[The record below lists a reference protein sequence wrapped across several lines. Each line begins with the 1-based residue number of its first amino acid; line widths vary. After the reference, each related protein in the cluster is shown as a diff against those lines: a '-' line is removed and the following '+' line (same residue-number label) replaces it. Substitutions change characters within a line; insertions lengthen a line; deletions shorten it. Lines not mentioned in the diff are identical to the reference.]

1 MLTLE
6 QQQVVDTV
14 CSSIGEGKIIA
25 VEAVAGSGK
34 TSTAKAVIEAYKP
47 KQGFYTA
54 FNKAIVTDS
63 ADKFGN
69 LIDCKTIHSLAYRYV
84 KPKRPIEELTVLS
97 IKEDL
102 DYETKTAI
110 INLLDSFF
118 RSSYTDVYQFVVD
131 NTDPK
136 EYVIRNLVPLYAELM
151 LEGKISPTFNF
162 LLKCLHL
169 QLLAG
174 NITINKDLLIFDEMQ
189 DTTGVMLEIFK
200 LINAD
205 RKLILGDKFQNIYSF
220 MNTVNAFNELK
231 DLYTLRLTK
240 SFRCNEEIANIID
253 SFGKKYLDS
262 NFVYTG
268 NPEVQDNN
276 GIVYLARSNAGLINR
291 IYELLKINKPFSLN
305 RDSAS
310 IFALPIALVNANAGR
325 SVYDKRYKF
334 LEKEYNIFNT
344 KRSYYKTFF
353 SYLEDNLDDPI
364 INSVAKLINKLH
376 CKGISIF
383 DIRLKIQNMKPDKD
397 VVLSTVHTFKGLEKG
412 TAYIEEDLN
421 QTLYNVDYHINELRM
436 CDYLYNNNN
445 NNKEIYSMLSTENK
459 EVLNLYYVAL
469 SRAKIKILNSKYKG

>member
-34 TSTAKAVIEAYKP
+34 TSTAKAVIETYKP
-47 KQGFYTA
+47 KNGFYTA

-69 LIDCKTIHSLAYRYV
+69 LIDCKTIHSLAYRYI
-84 KPKRPIEELTVLS
+84 KPKKPIEELTVLS

-102 DYETKTAI
+102 DYETKTTI

-118 RSSYTDVYQFVVD
+118 RSSYTDIYQFVVN
-131 NTDPK
+131 NTDSD
-136 EYVIRNLVPLYAELM
+136 ECVIRNLVPLYAELM
-151 LEGKISPTFNF
+151 LEGKIPPTFNF

-220 MNTVNAFNELK
+220 MNTVNAFNKLK

-240 SFRCNEEIANIID
+240 SFRCNEEIASLVD
-253 SFGKKYLDS
+253 SFGKKYLDN

-268 NPEVQDNN
+268 NPEVQDDN
-276 GIVYLARSNAGLINR
+276 GVVYLARSNAGLIDR
-291 IYELLKINKPFSLN
+291 IYELLKTNQSFSLN

-325 SVYDKRYKF
+325 PVYDKRYKF

-353 SYLEDNLDDPI
+353 SYLESNLDDSI
-364 INSVAKLINKLH
+364 INNTAKLINKFH
-376 CKGISIF
+376 CKGVNVF
-383 DIRLKIQNMKPDKD
+383 DIRLKVQNMKPNKD
-397 VVLSTVHTFKGLEKG
+397 IVLSTVHTFKGLEKG
-412 TAYIEEDLN
+412 IAYIEEDLN
-421 QTLYNVDYHINELRM
+421 QTLRKVNYTINELYM
-436 CDYLYNNNN
+436 YDYLYNS
-445 NNKEIYSMLSTENK
+445 NNKETYSILSTEDK

-469 SRAKIKILNSKYKG
+469 SRAKVKILNSIYKG

>member
-34 TSTAKAVIEAYKP
+34 TSTAKAVIETYKP

-69 LIDCKTIHSLAYRYV
+69 LIDCKTIHSLAYRYI
-84 KPKRPIEELTVLS
+84 KPKKPIEELTVLS

-102 DYETKTAI
+102 DYETKTTI

-131 NTDPK
+131 NTDSN
-136 EYVIRNLVPLYAELM
+136 EHVIRNLVPLYAELM
-151 LEGKISPTFNF
+151 LEGKIPPTFNF

-220 MNTVNAFNELK
+220 MNTVNAFNKLK

-240 SFRCNEEIANIID
+240 SFRCNEEIASLVD

-262 NFVYTG
+262 SFVYTG
-268 NPEVQDNN
+268 NPEVQDDN
-276 GIVYLARSNAGLINR
+276 GVVYLARSNASLIDR
-291 IYELLKINKPFSLN
+291 IYELLKTNQSFSLN
-305 RDSAS
+305 RDSTS

-325 SVYDKRYKF
+325 PVYDKRYKF
-334 LEKEYNIFNT
+334 LEKEYYIFNT

-353 SYLEDNLDDPI
+353 SYLESNLDDSI
-364 INSVAKLINKLH
+364 INNTAKLINKFH
-376 CKGISIF
+376 CKGVSIF
-383 DIRLKIQNMKPDKD
+383 DIRLKIQNMKPNKD
-397 VVLSTVHTFKGLEKG
+397 IVLSTVHTFKGLEKG

-421 QTLYNVDYHINELRM
+421 QTLRKVDYTINELCM
-436 CDYLYNNNN
+436 YDYLYDS
-445 NNKEIYSMLSTENK
+445 NNKETYSVLSTENK

-469 SRAKIKILNSKYKG
+469 SRAKVKILNSIYKG

>member
-63 ADKFGN
+63 AGKFGN

-84 KPKRPIEELTVLS
+84 RPKRPIEELTVLS

-102 DYETKTAI
+102 DYETKTTI

-118 RSSYTDVYQFVVD
+118 RSSYTDVYQFVVA
-131 NTDPK
+131 NTNPK

-151 LEGKISPTFNF
+151 LEGKIPPTFNF

-220 MNTVNAFNELK
+220 MNTINAFNELK

-240 SFRCNEEIANIID
+240 SFRCNEEIANLID

-276 GIVYLARSNAGLINR
+276 GIVYLARSNASLINR
-291 IYELLKINKPFSLN
+291 MYELLKINKSFSLN

-325 SVYDKRYKF
+325 PVYDKRYKF
-334 LEKEYNIFNT
+334 LEKEYNTFNT

-364 INSVAKLINKLH
+364 INNVAKLINKLY

-383 DIRLKIQNMKPDKD
+383 DIRLKIQNMKPNKD

-421 QTLYNVDYHINELRM
+421 QALYNVDYHINELRM
-436 CDYLYNNNN
+436 YDYLYNN

-469 SRAKIKILNSKYKG
+469 SRAKVKILNSKYKG

>member
-34 TSTAKAVIEAYKP
+34 TSTAKAVIETYKP

-63 ADKFGN
+63 ANKFGS
-69 LIDCKTIHSLAYRYV
+69 LIDCKTIHSLAYRYI
-84 KPKRPIEELTVLS
+84 KPKKPIEELTVLN

-102 DYETKTAI
+102 DYETKTTI

-118 RSSYTDVYQFVVD
+118 RSSYTDIYQFVVN
-131 NTDPK
+131 NTDSD
-136 EYVIRNLVPLYAELM
+136 ECVIRNLVPLYAELM
-151 LEGKISPTFNF
+151 LEGKIPPTFNF

-220 MNTVNAFNELK
+220 MNTVNAFNKLK

-240 SFRCNEEIANIID
+240 SFRCNEKIASLVD
-253 SFGKKYLDS
+253 SFGKKYFDS
-262 NFVYTG
+262 NFIYTG
-268 NPEVQDNN
+268 NPEVQDDN
-276 GIVYLARSNAGLINR
+276 GIVYLARSNAGLIDR
-291 IYELLKINKPFSLN
+291 IYELLKTNQSFSLN

-325 SVYDKRYKF
+325 PVYDKRYKF

-353 SYLEDNLDDPI
+353 SYLESNLDDPI
-364 INSVAKLINKLH
+364 INNTAKLINKFH
-376 CKGISIF
+376 CKGVNVF
-383 DIRLKIQNMKPDKD
+383 DIRLKVQNMKPNKD
-397 VVLSTVHTFKGLEKG
+397 IVLSTVHTFKGLEKG

-421 QTLYNVDYHINELRM
+421 QTLRKVNYTINELCM
-436 CDYLYNNNN
+436 YDYLYNS
-445 NNKEIYSMLSTENK
+445 NNKETYSVLSTEDK

-469 SRAKIKILNSKYKG
+469 SRAKVKILNSIYKG

>member
-34 TSTAKAVIEAYKP
+34 TSTAKAVIETYKP

-69 LIDCKTIHSLAYRYV
+69 LIDCKTIHSLAYRYI
-84 KPKRPIEELTVLS
+84 KPKKPIEELTVLS

-102 DYETKTAI
+102 DYETKTTI

-131 NTDPK
+131 NTDSN
-136 EYVIRNLVPLYAELM
+136 EHVIRNLVPLYAELM
-151 LEGKISPTFNF
+151 LEGKIPPTFNF

-240 SFRCNEEIANIID
+240 SFRCNEEIAGLVD

-262 NFVYTG
+262 SFIYTG
-268 NPEVQDNN
+268 NPEVQDDN
-276 GIVYLARSNAGLINR
+276 GVVYLARSNASLIDR
-291 IYELLKINKPFSLN
+291 IYELLKTNQSFSLN
-305 RDSAS
+305 RDSTS

-325 SVYDKRYKF
+325 PVYDKRYKF
-334 LEKEYNIFNT
+334 LEKEYHIFNT

-353 SYLEDNLDDPI
+353 SYLESNLDDSI
-364 INSVAKLINKLH
+364 INNTAKLINKFH
-376 CKGISIF
+376 CKGVSIF
-383 DIRLKIQNMKPDKD
+383 DIRLKIQNMKPNKD
-397 VVLSTVHTFKGLEKG
+397 IVLSTVHTFKGLEKG

-421 QTLYNVDYHINELRM
+421 QTLRKVDYTINELCM
-436 CDYLYNNNN
+436 YDYLYDS
-445 NNKEIYSMLSTENK
+445 NNKETYSVLSTENK

-469 SRAKIKILNSKYKG
+469 SRAKVKILNSIYKG